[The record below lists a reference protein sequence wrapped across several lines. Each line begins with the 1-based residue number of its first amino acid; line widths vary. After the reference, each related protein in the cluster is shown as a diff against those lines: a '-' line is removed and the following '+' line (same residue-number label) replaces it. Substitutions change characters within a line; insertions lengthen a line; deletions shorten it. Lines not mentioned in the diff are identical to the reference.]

1 MSSESELFDNLRNI
15 AESLGMQYGRNC
27 ETVIHDLDLDS
38 DHSIVFIMNGELT
51 GRQQGDGLGE
61 MARERVEAIRRES
74 GQDRLMLLFRNR
86 DGRMFKC
93 CGVFIREKGRPRY
106 LLGVSNDIT
115 NMMALRDEIQGLLEE
130 EAPVR
135 EEQAVTSV
143 GELLDELI
151 ERSIA
156 MIGRQPALMSRED
169 KVRAI
174 QFLNDSGAF
183 LITRSGEKIA
193 RCFGISKFT
202 LYSYIDVNKKK
213 S

>member
-1 MSSESELFDNLRNI
+1 MSRESETIDNLRNI
-15 AESLGMQYGRNC
+15 AESLGIQYGRNC

-38 DHSIVFIMNGELT
+38 DHSIVYIVNGELT
-51 GRQQGDGLGE
+51 GRQAGDGLGE
-61 MARERVEAIRRES
+61 MTRERVETIWRES
-74 GQDRLMLLFRNR
+74 GQDRLTLLFRTR
-86 DGRMFKC
+86 EGRMFKS
-93 CGVFIREKGRPRY
+93 CGVFIRENGRRRY
-106 LLGVSNDIT
+106 LLGISYDIT
-115 NMMALRDEIQGLLEE
+115 NMMALKDEIRGLLEE
-130 EAPVR
+130 ETPVR
-135 EEQAVTSV
+135 EEQTFTSV

-156 MIGRQPALMSRED
+156 LIGKQPALMSREE

-213 S
+213 T